1 MPRGRVSARASARS
15 HDALDGPVSAVP
27 SLVTARPLVAVVGN
41 PNTGKTTLFNR
52 LTGQQAR
59 VANYPG
65 VTVDRRSG
73 TLRLPSPDRDK
84 GDRTITEVE
93 VLDVPGAYS
102 MSARSGEEQIAI
114 NAVMGLEGY
123 EAPSLVVLVLDATQ
137 LSRNL
142 YLAIQIAELDVP
154 LVVALNMIDEVKD
167 HPPDHRSLSQLL
179 GVPCIPTSAREGD
192 GIGELKTL
200 IARALREPARSKV
213 TLPYPT
219 ALLADAQRLVPA
231 LPDTWRGSERRNQAL
246 ALWCLSSI
254 DEGDEL
260 HAIPPGLRSATREVL
275 ALARDRDVDEEIVT
289 TRYGFIDAHLGEL
302 TKPPKPRSLTERLD
316 RVFLH
321 PVFGFAIFLL
331 VMLVVFQSLFSW
343 ADPAIDAI
351 EALMG
356 WLGGVVSRVLPAGFL
371 NDLIVQGVIAGV
383 GSVLVFLPQI
393 LLLFFFIGL
402 LENSGYMAR
411 AAYLMDRIMRSLG
424 LHGRAFVPMLSGY
437 ACAIPA
443 IMATRTMERQRDR
456 LLTMMVVPLMSCSAR
471 LPVYTL
477 VIAALFPPS
486 AFFHG
491 APVQGLLMVAM
502 YLFSTGIALLA
513 AGVLGRTV
521 LKGRRVP
528 FLLELPP
535 YRWPSLRVTL
545 REMWERARVFLTEA
559 GTVILGCTLVLWAL
573 LSYPKVPIPPDA
585 VVTPDEVAAYEL
597 EHSYAGQLGK
607 AIEPAIRPLGF
618 DWKIGVGI
626 VGAFAAREVFVST
639 MGLVYGVGQDADETN
654 ASLRDKL
661 RAETRA
667 DGRPAYPPLV
677 GLSLMIFFALA
688 CQCMSTLA
696 VVKRETKGWRWPAF
710 LFVYMTALAWCMS
723 FAVYQGGKI
732 LGFAG

>member
-1 MPRGRVSARASARS
+1 M
-15 HDALDGPVSAVP
+15 SAVP
-27 SLVTARPLVAVVGN
+27 SLVSTRPLVAVVGN

-123 EAPSLVVLVLDATQ
+123 ETPSLVVLVLDASQ

-154 LVVALNMIDEVKD
+154 LVVALNMIDEVQD
-167 HPPDHRSLSQLL
+167 HPPDHRSLSNLL

-192 GIGELKTL
+192 GIGELKSL
-200 IARALREPARSKV
+200 IARALKEPSRSKV
-213 TLPYPT
+213 SLPYPQ
-219 ALLADAQRLVPA
+219 ALLADAQRVVKA
-231 LPDTWRGSERRNQAL
+231 LPDSWRGSERRNQAL

-254 DEGDEL
+254 EADDEL
-260 HAIPPGLRSATREVL
+260 QSIPPHLRATTREVL
-275 ALARDRDVDEEIVT
+275 ASASARDVDEEIVT
-289 TRYGFIDAHLGEL
+289 TRYAFIDAHLHEL
-302 TKPPKPRSLTERLD
+302 ARPPKPRTFTEKLD

-321 PVFGFAIFLL
+321 PIFGFAIFLL

-356 WLGGVVSRVLPAGFL
+356 WLGDLVSTYLPAGLL

-402 LENSGYMAR
+402 LEDSGYMAR
-411 AAYLMDRIMRSLG
+411 VAYLMDRIMRSLG
-424 LHGRAFVPMLSGY
+424 LHGRAFVPMLSGF
-437 ACAIPA
+437 ACAMPA

-456 LLTMMVVPLMSCSAR
+456 LLTMMVVPLMTCSAR

-477 VIAALFPPS
+477 IIAALFPPS
-486 AFFHG
+486 AFFRG

-513 AGVLGRTV
+513 AGVLGRTI
-521 LKGRRVP
+521 LRGRRVP

-535 YRWPSLRVTL
+535 YRWPRCGSRCA
-545 REMWERARVFLTEA
+545 RCGSARA
-559 GTVILGCTLVLWAL
+559 C
-573 LSYPKVPIPPDA
+573 SSPK
-585 VVTPDEVAAYEL
+585 
-597 EHSYAGQLGK
+597 
-607 AIEPAIRPLGF
+607 PAR
-618 DWKIGVGI
+618 
-626 VGAFAAREVFVST
+626 
-639 MGLVYGVGQDADETN
+639 
-654 ASLRDKL
+654 
-661 RAETRA
+661 
-667 DGRPAYPPLV
+667 
-677 GLSLMIFFALA
+677 
-688 CQCMSTLA
+688 
-696 VVKRETKGWRWPAF
+696 
-710 LFVYMTALAWCMS
+710 
-723 FAVYQGGKI
+723 
-732 LGFAG
+732 

>member
-1 MPRGRVSARASARS
+1 M
-15 HDALDGPVSAVP
+15 SAVP
-27 SLVTARPLVAVVGN
+27 SLVNARPLVAVVGN

-102 MSARSGEEQIAI
+102 MTARSGEEQIAI

-123 EAPSLVVLVLDATQ
+123 ETPSLVVLVLDASQ

-142 YLAIQIAELDVP
+142 YLAIQLAELDVP
-154 LVVALNMIDEVKD
+154 MVVALNMIDEVKD
-167 HPPDHRSLSQLL
+167 HPPDHRSLSHLL
-179 GVPCIPTSAREGD
+179 GVPCVPTSAREGD
-192 GIGELKTL
+192 GIGELKNL
-200 IARALREPARSKV
+200 IAKALREPARSKIV
-213 TLPYPT
+213 LPYPP
-219 ALLADAQRLVPA
+219 ALLADAQRVAKA
-231 LPDTWRGSERRNQAL
+231 LPESWRGSDRRNQAL

-254 DEGDEL
+254 EDGDEL
-260 HAIPPGLRSATREVL
+260 HAIPAEVRAAARETL
-275 ALARDRDVDEEIVT
+275 AGAGERDVDEEIVT
-289 TRYGFIDAHLGEL
+289 TRYTFIDAHLGAL
-302 TKPPKPRSLTERLD
+302 TKPPKPRTFTERLD

-351 EALMG
+351 ETLMG
-356 WLGGVVSRVLPAGFL
+356 WLGGVVSTTLPAGFL
-371 NDLIVQGVIAGV
+371 NDLIVQGLIAGV

-486 AFFHG
+486 AFFRG

-559 GTVILGCTLVLWAL
+559 GTVILACTIVLWAL
-573 LSYPKVPIPPDA
+573 LSYPKVPIPPHA

-654 ASLRDKL
+654 VSLRDKL
-661 RAETRA
+661 RAETRP
-667 DGRPAYPPLV
+667 DGKPAYTPLV

-710 LFVYMTALAWCMS
+710 LFVYMTALAWVMS
-723 FAVYQGGKI
+723 FAVYQGGKL

>member
-1 MPRGRVSARASARS
+1 
-15 HDALDGPVSAVP
+15 VSAVP
-27 SLVTARPLVAVVGN
+27 NLVNARPLVAVVGN

-154 LVVALNMIDEVKD
+154 MVVALNMIDEVKD
-167 HPPDHRSLSQLL
+167 HPPDHRSLSRLL
-179 GVPCIPTSAREGD
+179 GVPCVPTSAREGD

-213 TLPYPT
+213 VLPYPPS
-219 ALLADAQRLVPA
+219 LLADAQRVVEK
-231 LPDTWRGSERRNQAL
+231 LPDGWRGSDRRNLAL

-254 DEGDEL
+254 EEDDEL
-260 HAIPPGLRSATREVL
+260 HAIPAALRAATRD
-275 ALARDRDVDEEIVT
+275 ALSKSGDRDVDEEIVT
-289 TRYGFIDAHLGEL
+289 TRYAFIDAHLGEL
-302 TKPPKPRSLTERLD
+302 TKPPQPRSLTERLD

-321 PVFGFAIFLL
+321 PIFGFAIFLL

-343 ADPAIDAI
+343 ADPAIHAI
-351 EALMG
+351 EALMA
-356 WLGGVVSRVLPAGFL
+356 WLGAMVSKVLPAGFL
-371 NDLIVQGVIAGV
+371 NDLLVQGVIAGV

-477 VIAALFPPS
+477 IIAALFPPS

-513 AGVLGRTV
+513 AGVLGRTI

-573 LSYPKVPIPPDA
+573 LSYPKVPIPPNA
-585 VVTPDEVAAYEL
+585 VVTPEEVSAYEL
-597 EHSYAGQLGK
+597 QHSYAGQLGK

-654 ASLRDKL
+654 VSLRDKL

-667 DGRPAYPPLV
+667 DGRPAYTPLV

-710 LFVYMTALAWCMS
+710 LFVYMTTLAWCVS
-723 FAVYQGGKI
+723 FAVYQGGKL

>member
-1 MPRGRVSARASARS
+1 VN
-15 HDALDGPVSAVP
+15 
-27 SLVTARPLVAVVGN
+27 ARPLVAVVGN

-123 EAPSLVVLVLDATQ
+123 EAPALVVLVLDATQ

-154 LVVALNMIDEVKD
+154 LIVALNMIDEVKD

-179 GVPCIPTSAREGD
+179 GVPCVPTSARQGD
-192 GIGELKTL
+192 GIAELKTS
-200 IARALREPARSKV
+200 IARALREPSRSKV
-213 TLPYPT
+213 ALPYPP
-219 ALLADAQRLVPA
+219 ALLADAHRVVQA
-231 LPDTWRGSERRNQAL
+231 LPDTWRGSDRRNQAL

-254 DEGDEL
+254 EDGDEL
-260 HAIPPGLRSATREVL
+260 HAIPPGLRAATREVL
-275 ALARDRDVDEEIVT
+275 AGGRDVDEEIVT
-289 TRYGFIDAHLGEL
+289 TRYAFIDAHLGEL

-351 EALMG
+351 ETLMG
-356 WLGGVVSRVLPAGFL
+356 WLGGVVSDVLPAGFL
-371 NDLIVQGVIAGV
+371 NDLIVEGVIAGV

-411 AAYLMDRIMRSLG
+411 AAYLMDRVMRSLG

-486 AFFHG
+486 AFFRG

-559 GTVILGCTLVLWAL
+559 GTVILACTIVLWAL

-585 VVTPDEVAAYEL
+585 AVTPDEVAAYEL
-597 EHSYAGQLGK
+597 EHSYAGQIGK

-654 ASLRDKL
+654 VSLRDKL

-710 LFVYMTALAWCMS
+710 LFVYMTTLAWCVS
-723 FAVYQGGKI
+723 FAVYQGGKL

>member
-1 MPRGRVSARASARS
+1 M
-15 HDALDGPVSAVP
+15 SAVP
-27 SLVTARPLVAVVGN
+27 SLVSARPLVAVVGN

-123 EAPSLVVLVLDATQ
+123 EAPALVVLVLDATQ

-179 GVPCIPTSAREGD
+179 GVPCVPTSAREGD

-213 TLPYPT
+213 TLPYPP
-219 ALLADAQRLVPA
+219 ALLADAQRVAHA
-231 LPDTWRGSERRNQAL
+231 LPDAWRGSERRNLAL

-254 DEGDEL
+254 EDGDEL
-260 HAIPPGLRSATREVL
+260 HAIPPALRAATRDVL
-275 ALARDRDVDEEIVT
+275 KSSSSDRDVDEELVT
-289 TRYGFIDAHLGEL
+289 TRYAFIDAHLGEL

-343 ADPAIDAI
+343 ADPAIHGI

-356 WLGGVVSRVLPAGFL
+356 WLGGVVSRVLPPGFL

-477 VIAALFPPS
+477 IIAALFPPS

-491 APVQGLLMVAM
+491 APVQGLLMVGM
-502 YLFSTGIALLA
+502 YLFSTGVALLA

-573 LSYPKVPIPPDA
+573 LSYPKVPIPPHA
-585 VVTPDEVAAYEL
+585 IVTPDEVAAYEL

-654 ASLRDKL
+654 TSLRDKL

-667 DGRPAYPPLV
+667 DGRPAYTPLV

-710 LFVYMTALAWCMS
+710 LFVYMTTLAWCVS
-723 FAVYQGGKI
+723 FAVYQGGKL

>member
-1 MPRGRVSARASARS
+1 M
-15 HDALDGPVSAVP
+15 SAVP
-27 SLVTARPLVAVVGN
+27 ALVSGRPLVAVVGN

-102 MSARSGEEQIAI
+102 MTARSGEEQIAI

-123 EAPSLVVLVLDATQ
+123 EAPALVVLVLDASQ

-142 YLAIQIAELDVP
+142 YLAIQLAELDVP
-154 LVVALNMIDEVKD
+154 MVVALNMIDEVKD
-167 HPPDHRSLSQLL
+167 HPPDHRALSHLL

-192 GIGELKTL
+192 GIGELKNL
-200 IARALREPARSKV
+200 IARALREPARSKIA
-213 TLPYPT
+213 LPYPT
-219 ALLADAQRLVPA
+219 ALLADAQRVAKA
-231 LPDTWRGSERRNQAL
+231 LPESWRGSDRRNQAL

-254 DEGDEL
+254 DDGDEL
-260 HAIPPGLRSATREVL
+260 HAIPPELRATALDTL
-275 ALARDRDVDEEIVT
+275 AGGRDVDEEIVT
-289 TRYGFIDAHLGEL
+289 TRYAFIDAHLAEL
-302 TKPPKPRSLTERLD
+302 TEPPKPRTLTERLD

-356 WLGGVVSRVLPAGFL
+356 WLGGIVATTLPAGFL

-383 GSVLVFLPQI
+383 GSVVVFLPQI

-486 AFFHG
+486 AFFRG

-559 GTVILGCTLVLWAL
+559 GTVILACTIVLWAL
-573 LSYPKVPIPPDA
+573 LSYPKVPIPPHA

-654 ASLRDKL
+654 VSLRDKL
-661 RAETRA
+661 RAETRP
-667 DGRPAYPPLV
+667 DGRPAYTPLV

-710 LFVYMTALAWCMS
+710 LFVYMTALAWVMS
-723 FAVYQGGKI
+723 FAVYQGGKL